1 MSSAL
6 RRRTKLERQPNGIK
20 TTTTTTKTKTKLRKQ
35 TNLKKVSALGL
46 RVAFCTEAVAIKEM
60 SFSSRANVRLFCQI
74 RWLDL

>member
-1 MSSAL
+1 MEL
-6 RRRTKLERQPNGIK
+6 
-20 TTTTTTKTKTKLRKQ
+20 KQ
-35 TNLKKVSALGL
+35 QQQQQKQKQKQKNLKKVSALVL